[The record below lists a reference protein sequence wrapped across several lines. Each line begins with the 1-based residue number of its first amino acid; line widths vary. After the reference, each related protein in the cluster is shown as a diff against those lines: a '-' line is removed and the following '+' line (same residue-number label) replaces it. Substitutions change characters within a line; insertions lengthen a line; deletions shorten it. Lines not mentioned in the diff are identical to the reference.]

1 MLRILIEAKNSG
13 FYIPDIETY
22 FCKYEDFKVE
32 HIVIYEFH

>member
-1 MLRILIEAKNSG
+1 MQRTLIKAKNAG
-13 FYIPDIETY
+13 FYIPEIQTY